1 MEQNLLQLSNISYAY
16 HTKQGEIPVLNNLSF
31 SIRKGE
37 FVSLVGPSGC
47 GKTTILN
54 ILTGLLEPEE
64 GSIIR
69 KDNAIS
75 DHTYGYMLQQDQLF
89 EWYTIWDN
97 VTLGLK
103 INHALTDENKAY
115 VNSLLEKY
123 QLLAFKDK
131 HPCNLSGGMRQR
143 AALIRTLATKP
154 ELLFLDEPFSA
165 LDYQNRLHAA
175 NDIGS
180 IIKAEHKTALLVT
193 HDIAEAISLSSRVIV
208 LSKRPTHI
216 KKEFVIPL
224 YKSELTPLE
233 IRNHPDFSNYF
244 NMIWKELND
253 TSD

>member
-1 MEQNLLQLSNISYAY
+1 MPKPLLTLSNISYSY
-16 HTKQGEIPVLNNLSF
+16 HTKQGEIPVLQHLSF
-31 SIRKGE
+31 SVNKGE

-54 ILTGLLEPEE
+54 LITGLLTPEE
-64 GSIIR
+64 GTLFR
-69 KDNAIS
+69 DADTS
-75 DHTYGYMLQQDQLF
+75 DDHLYGYMLQQDQLF

-103 INHALTDENKAY
+103 INHTLTESNKKY
-115 VNSLLEKY
+115 VMSLLEKY
-123 QLLAFKDK
+123 QLDAFRDK
-131 HPCNLSGGMRQR
+131 HPSNLSGGMRQR

-193 HDIAEAISLSSRVIV
+193 HDIAEAISLSSRIIV
-208 LSKRPTHI
+208 LSKRPTTV
-216 KKEFVIPL
+216 KKEIEIPFFSTGL
-224 YKSELTPLE
+224 SPLE
-233 IRNHPDFSNYF
+233 IRNHKDFSYYF
-244 NMIWKELND
+244 NLIWKELNN
-253 TSD
+253 